1 MTKFT
6 YPQLDTKYRYRTHN
20 IFKNIIYQKLPI
32 HSHILDVGCASGNI
46 AKLTK
51 PDYKVSG
58 IENSH
63 QYFKKAKS
71 ICDKFYQINLN
82 NLQELKKIAPKQ
94 YDLIVLGDVLEHLN
108 NPSQTLKYLLPKLKT
123 RGYLI
128 ISLPNI
134 AQLPFRISHLFG
146 KFDYS
151 TSGGVMD
158 NTHLHFYT
166 LKTATALIKEH
177 KNINIIKIYPAGT
190 IYSFFPFL
198 PTLIAPQFVFLC
210 QKN

>member
-51 PDYKVSG
+51 PDYIVSG
-58 IENSH
+58 IENSP

-82 NLQELKKIAPKQ
+82 NHEELKQIRNRQ
-94 YDLIVLGDVLEHLN
+94 FDMLVMGDILEHLN
-108 NPSQTLKYLLPKLKT
+108 NPSITIKYLLPKLKA

-151 TSGGVMD
+151 THGGVMD
-158 NTHLHFYT
+158 DTHLHFYT
-166 LKTATALIKEH
+166 LKTATALIKDN
-177 KNINIIKIYPAGT
+177 KNIDIIKIYPAGT
-190 IYSFFPFL
+190 IYSFFPFF
-198 PTLIAPQFVFLC
+198 PTLIAPQFVYLC
-210 QKN
+210 QKK